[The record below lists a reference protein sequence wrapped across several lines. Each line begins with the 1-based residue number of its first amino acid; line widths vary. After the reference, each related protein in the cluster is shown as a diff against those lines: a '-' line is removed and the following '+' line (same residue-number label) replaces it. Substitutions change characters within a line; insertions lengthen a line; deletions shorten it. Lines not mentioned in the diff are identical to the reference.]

1 MTPSEPQAATPLT
14 ADAVA
19 NELRELEHERC
30 RAISE
35 LDLVTLERLLDPD
48 LSHTHANGMT
58 QDRDAYLAALAGRPR
73 ITRCG
78 PIAVRCHGDMAILVG
93 PLTNAFGAGSGSP
106 RTEELHALRVWRR
119 GHGDWRLLAFAASG
133 PLEHRAAH
141 RDG

>member
-1 MTPSEPQAATPLT
+1 MTPQPPPATPLA

-19 NELRELEHERC
+19 DELRELEHERC

-35 LDLVTLERLLDPD
+35 FDLVTLERLLDPD

-58 QDRDAYLAALAGRPR
+58 QDREAYLAALAGRPR
-73 ITRCG
+73 ITRPG
-78 PIAVRCHGDMAILVG
+78 AITVRCHGDVAILTG
-93 PLTNAFGAGSGSP
+93 TLTNAFGSGSGSP
-106 RTEELHALRVWRR
+106 RTGELHALRVWRR
-119 GHGDWRLLAFAASG
+119 DGGDWRLLAFAASG